1 MHEKARG
8 GSGVDKPGFVEH
20 LCQLGKVS
28 KPPSAWYTVGAPPR
42 KDSSGFRL
50 LFKNRDQLLDLFQAL
65 HAHAH
70 VCLCV
75 RAHLYMYV
83 VPCSS
88 VPGSFRN

>member
-50 LFKNRDQLLDLFQAL
+50 LFKKRQKPRPA
-65 HAHAH
+65 
-70 VCLCV
+70 V
-75 RAHLYMYV
+75 R
-83 VPCSS
+83 S
-88 VPGSFRN
+88 VPGFARPCARVSVCACTPVYVCGSLLLCSW